1 VNKIT
6 DKIKSVKDQKIY
18 FNVEAIR
25 KRHGMFIKS
34 TSSEG
39 LHQLVWK
46 IVDNSID
53 EALAGFATKIKII
66 IELDNSITVIDNG
79 RGISV
84 DIQAKTGRPA
94 VETVFTIL
102 HAGGKFG
109 GGGYKVS
116 GGLHGVGSSVV
127 NALST
132 QLDVKVYKDGKVY
145 YQEYKQGAVVDD
157 LKVIDET
164 DRHGT
169 TVHFTPDPEI
179 FTETTVFQ
187 FDKLAT
193 RVRELAFLNRGL
205 KISIEDRR
213 EEEPVLKE
221 YHYEGGIKSYVEHLN
236 ANKEVLFPEPI
247 FIEGAQQD
255 ITIEVS
261 MQYTNSF
268 HSVFLAFVNTVYL
281 CEGGTHESGF
291 KTSLTRVINEYAHR
305 QKIIEEDENLTD
317 KEVFKG
323 LTTVIS
329 IKHPNPK
336 IGGPRRTRLDSQEV
350 PILLEQLMTK
360 HLPKFLTEN
369 PAIAQWIV
377 EKCKG

>member
-1 VNKIT
+1 MIDEK
-6 DKIKSVKDQKIY
+6 KSMKDRAKEYVYDASHIQ
-18 FNVEAIR
+18 VLDGLEAVR
-25 KRHGMFIKS
+25 KYPGLFFIES

-39 LHQLVWK
+39 LHHLVWK

-53 EALAGFATKIKII
+53 EALAGFATKIEVI
-66 IELDNSITVIDNG
+66 IEPDNSITVIDDG
-79 RGISV
+79 RGIPV

-94 VETVFTIL
+94 VETVFTNL
-102 HAGGKFG
+102 HAGG
-109 GGGYKVS
+109 YKVT

-221 YHYEGGIKSYVEHLN
+221 YHYEGGIKSYVKHLN

-268 HSVFLAFVNTVYL
+268 HNVFLAFVNTVYL
-281 CEGGTHESGF
+281 CEGGTHESDF
-291 KTSLTRVINEYAHR
+291 KTSLTRVINDYAHR

-336 IGGPRRTRLDSQEV
+336 IGGPIDSQEV

-360 HLPKFLTEN
+360 YLTEN
-369 PAIAQWIV
+369 PAIAQRIV